1 MKKILALLLSI
12 SMIVSMAAI
21 SASAE
26 TNDSSSQPAAAVKMS
41 AEPTERS
48 TNFNEGWQFSLGDN
62 AGAEKKDYDDSLWRT
77 LDLPHDW
84 SIEFDFDYSSAAT
97 SECGYLDGG
106 TGWYRK
112 TFVLPE
118 SMAGK
123 QISIDFGGVYMD
135 STVYVNG
142 TYVGNYP
149 YGYMPFSYDITDKVV
164 CDGVTE
170 NVIAVKVVNQL
181 QSSRWYSGSGI
192 YRDVYLTV
200 TDKVHVDRYGT
211 YITTPNIETE
221 YQSGT
226 GTAHV
231 ITDIVNDT
239 TEPATVS
246 VRSTVVDMDGNAVNE
261 PMTTEALE
269 IAAGN
274 TTSFTQDLVVSSPK
288 LWSVDSPNLY
298 QVKTEVLVGENV
310 VDTYLSRFGFRW
322 IKFTSDNG
330 FYLNGQW
337 IKLNGVCM
345 HHDQGALGSVANYTA
360 IERQMQIMKDM
371 GVNAIRVTHNP
382 ADDKLLEICDK
393 LGLMVIEEAFD
404 TWTGKK
410 TYDYGRFFS
419 QKATHPD
426 AGANMTWAE
435 FDIKQMVKRGRNFPS
450 IIMWSIGNEIGNTNA
465 QSGVTTAQN
474 LQKWVKEMDTTR
486 YTTIGEDKLR
496 SNMSDT
502 SNNLQQGSYI
512 QQVFD
517 SIDTMGLNYSEHR
530 YDAFHEAYPDY
541 LIYGSEVASATSSR
555 GVYAHPDAI
564 QKGDAGSHPD
574 YQQSSYDNDCVAW
587 GRTAHESLIYH
598 QDRKFVAGE
607 FVWTGFDY
615 IGEPTPWNQSRTTPP
630 KSSYFGIVDTAGFA
644 KDAYYLYQSQWT
656 TVEDNPMVHIL
667 PHWNWDDA
675 TERAKVTGSD
685 GKIPVRVYTN
695 GRSVELYFKEAGS
708 TEEGYGTLVGEKQTF
723 NVVTPFKDNPEVT
736 DNKDQEYQ
744 RTADGD
750 LWLEWRM
757 DYKPGTLTAVAYDKD
772 GNKVAVDTI
781 TTASAPA
788 SVKLTAEDK
797 VIAADGT
804 ELSYIQ
810 VDIVD
815 ENGNFVPTAD
825 NNVTFSISGN
835 GKIVGVDNGN
845 AASHERYKDT
855 NGTWQRQAFNGK
867 ALVIVQSTKD
877 AGSFTITATASG
889 LNSDSTTVYTT
900 AEGVQPTDILG
911 YNVKNITAIVG
922 EEVVLPA
929 QVEAVYADGVTT
941 KMMDVK
947 WDELPEI
954 SQTGITVVKG
964 TVTETGAEIVIE
976 ITAIG
981 AIGVMDNTIVTAVG
995 TVPTVP
1001 KTVQVIFSDGSTKS
1015 ANVTWDKTITADDV
1029 AKATTLEITGK
1040 VEGYD
1045 GLTAKLKV
1053 RVSDQFVYD
1062 SKVTI
1067 NSDVGYSFQQGSD
1080 YAKNTVDGNFAN
1092 SSRWT
1097 TWEGGIGHKPDPN
1110 YLTFKL
1116 GEEKTI
1122 GAVGIQF
1129 YTDSQTILPTKV
1141 IIYYKS
1147 GDEWIPVEN
1156 QSISELADFSSGK
1169 INRFEFNPV
1178 KTSELKAEFYGQ
1190 VKNETTY
1197 YPVGVIE
1204 FEAYAA
1210 GSQVDIGSTAKLT
1223 SLSVNGQALEGFS
1236 PDTYSYTVPV
1246 SYPYNI
1252 PEIAAQAGDNA
1263 SVFVVPAMT
1272 IDKNAVVKV
1281 VSENGQ
1287 TESTYTIAFE
1297 KEPIKL
1303 TGLTLTVNPNTASE
1317 NSILKYEIKALYE
1330 DGSQADGSTVGA
1342 ALNQVSA
1349 QDGEISI
1356 NSASNEIYA
1365 VKKGTVTVEAK
1376 CEYMGKEIKSD
1387 PVTITITDSEGDIV
1401 VESYEPVAVTTTKDT
1416 APVLPEY
1423 VTANVKDSFPR
1434 ALKVTW
1440 DTIDPSLY
1448 AKFGTFTVKGTVEG
1462 QTLRPEAVVT
1472 VKDIT
1477 TFSAVTL
1484 ATQKGVVPQLPS
1496 TVTAYYSDGQTAV
1509 LPVVWNEYTSEN
1521 FDVADNTV
1529 VKVAGKVTDND
1540 KTYDVEG
1547 SVRVTE
1553 TDLTQSANYYQT
1565 RNGYE
1570 LPFAVASFTN
1580 DGTDSTDRVEKLND
1594 GSISFATSDNDG
1606 KNIWCNWQRTARTSD
1621 WVGVIMAHE
1630 GDVVENYVDTIKVGF
1645 FTEGDNGATQLPES
1659 YTIEYYTGPLDFE
1672 LPSKS
1677 ANGANNPRGH
1687 IENISG
1693 HPFNDAANWTEVTY
1707 VGEKPEAKSGEMTT
1721 ISFEPVKTCIV
1732 RVNMK
1737 CKTNKSIGV
1746 TEIELYGKEVVE
1758 KSTYEISDIKV
1769 NGTSLADFDQAVTEY
1784 TMTVEG
1790 NEVPTVTCEATNNAS
1805 VTVVQAIAVPGKAV
1819 IKVVA
1824 EDGSVASEKTYTIN
1838 FNGGSVEPPKYE
1850 MGDADCN
1857 GTVNVDDVTLVQQ
1870 YLSKIPSA
1878 VEKFHKEYADMNG
1891 DGKISIM
1898 DATLI
1903 QIKLMSK

>member
-1 MKKILALLLSI
+1 MKKILALLLSV

-26 TNDSSSQPAAAVKMS
+26 TDDSKPQAAASVRMS

-48 TNFNEGWQFSLGDN
+48 TNFNEGWQFALGEN
-62 AGAEKKDYDDSLWRT
+62 TGAEKIDYDDSSWRT

-84 SIEFDFDYSSAAT
+84 SIEFDFDYSSPAT

-123 QISIDFGGVYMD
+123 QISIDFGGIYMD

-142 TYVGNYP
+142 AYVGNYP

-164 CDGVTE
+164 CDGKTE

-192 YRDVYLTV
+192 YRDVHLTV

-221 YQSGT
+221 YQNGT

-231 ITDIVNDT
+231 VTDIVNDT
-239 TEPATVS
+239 ADTATVS

-261 PMTTEALE
+261 PATTEAME
-269 IAAGN
+269 IAAGK
-274 TTSFTQDLVVSSPK
+274 TSSFTQDLTVSSPK

-298 QVKTEVLVGENV
+298 QVKTEVLVGEDV
-310 VDTYLSRFGFRW
+310 VDTYFSRFGFRW
-322 IKFTSDNG
+322 IKFTTDNG
-330 FYLNGQW
+330 FYLNGEW

-393 LGLMVIEEAFD
+393 MGLMVIEEAFD

-410 TYDYGRFFS
+410 TYDYGRFFN

-435 FDIKQMVKRGRNFPS
+435 FDLKQMIKRGRNFPS
-450 IIMWSIGNEIGNTNA
+450 IIMWSLGNEITNTTS
-465 QSGVTTAQN
+465 QSGLATAQN
-474 LQKWVKEMDTTR
+474 LQKWAKEMDDTR

-496 SNMSDT
+496 SNMDDT

-517 SIDTMGLNYSEHR
+517 TIDTMGLNYSEHR
-530 YDAFHEAYPDY
+530 YDAFHEAYPNY
-541 LIYGSEVASATSSR
+541 LIYGSEIASATSSR
-555 GVYAHPDAI
+555 GEYAHPDTI
-564 QKGDAGSHPD
+564 QKGDSGSHPE
-574 YQQSSYDNDCVAW
+574 YQQSSYDTDCVPW
-587 GRTAHESLIYH
+587 GRTAHESIVYH
-598 QDRKFVAGE
+598 QDRKFIAGE

-615 IGEPTPWNQSRTTPP
+615 IGEPTPWNQSTTTPP

-644 KDAYYLYQSQWT
+644 KDSYYLYQSQWT
-656 TVEDNPMVHIL
+656 SVEDNPMVHIL
-667 PHWNWDDA
+667 PHWNWEDEA
-675 TERAKVTGSD
+675 KRAKVTGSD

-695 GRSVELYFKEAGS
+695 ARSVELYFKEAGS

-723 NVVTPFKDNPEVT
+723 EVVQPYLNDEDAT
-736 DNKDQEYQ
+736 DNKDYEYQ

-757 DYKPGTLTAVAYDKD
+757 DYKPGTLTAVAYDKN
-772 GNKVAVDTI
+772 GEQVAVETI
-781 TTASAPA
+781 TTASSPA

-810 VDIVD
+810 VDVVD

-825 NNVTFSISGN
+825 NNITFTISGN

-877 AGSFTITATASG
+877 AGSFTINATSSG
-889 LNSDSTTVYTT
+889 LNGDSTTVYTT
-900 AEGVQPTDILG
+900 AEGVKPTDILG

-922 EEVVLPA
+922 EEIVLPA

-941 KMMDVK
+941 KMMDVT
-947 WDELPEI
+947 WDEIPEI
-954 SQTGITVVKG
+954 SETGITVVKG
-964 TVTETGAEIVIE
+964 TVTETGAEITIE

-981 AIGVMDNTIVTAVG
+981 AIGVLNSTIATAVG
-995 TVPTVP
+995 VIPEMP

-1015 ANVTWDKTITADDV
+1015 ANVTWDKEITAEDV
-1029 AKATTLEITGK
+1029 AQTGTIEINGK
-1040 VEGYD
+1040 VEGYE
-1045 GLTAKLKV
+1045 GLTAKLTL
-1053 RVSDQFVYD
+1053 RVSDQFVFD
-1062 SKVTI
+1062 TNVARGV
-1067 NSDVGYSFQQGSD
+1067 NVEYSYQQGTDLAS
-1080 YAKNTVDGNFAN
+1080 KTVDGSYDL

-1097 TWEGGIGHKPDPN
+1097 TWTSSGFGNSNPSH
-1110 YLTFKL
+1110 YLIFNFNESKY
-1116 GEEKTI
+1116 I
-1122 GAVGIQF
+1122 GAAGIYF
-1129 YTDSQTILPTKV
+1129 FTDGATRLPQKA
-1141 IIYYKS
+1141 IIYYKDTD
-1147 GDEWIPVEN
+1147 GNWVPVEN
-1156 QSISELADFSSGK
+1156 QSISEIADFKASA
-1169 INRFEFNPV
+1169 INRFEFTPV
-1178 KTSELKAEFYGQ
+1178 NTTALKLELYPQKSG
-1190 VKNETTY
+1190 NNN

-1210 GSQVDIGSTAKLT
+1210 GTQVDVGTTAKLT
-1223 SLSVNGQALEGFS
+1223 SLSVNGQALEGFN
-1236 PDTYSYTVPV
+1236 PDTYSYTIPV
-1246 SYPYNI
+1246 AYPYDI
-1252 PEIAAQAGDNA
+1252 PEITAEAGDNA
-1263 SVFVVPAMT
+1263 NVFVVPAMSIDRNT
-1272 IDKNAVVKV
+1272 IVRV
-1281 VSENGQ
+1281 VSEDGK
-1287 TESTYTIAFE
+1287 TENNYTIAFE

-1303 TGLTLTVNPNTASE
+1303 TGLTLTVDPTTAPE
-1317 NSILKYEIKALYE
+1317 NATLKYEIKAVYE
-1330 DGSQADGSTVGA
+1330 DGSQADGNTVNA
-1342 ALNQVSA
+1342 TINQVSA
-1349 QDGEISI
+1349 EGGEISI
-1356 NSASNEIYA
+1356 NNADKEIYA
-1365 VKKGTVTVEAK
+1365 VKKGTVTLEAQ
-1376 CEYMGKEIKSD
+1376 CEYQGSTFKSE
-1387 PVTITITDSEGDIV
+1387 PVTITITDSEIEVV
-1401 VESYEPVAVTTTKDT
+1401 VESYEPVNVTTKLNQ
-1416 APVLPEY
+1416 APALPEY
-1423 VTANVKDSFPR
+1423 VVANVKDSFPR
-1434 ALKVTW
+1434 NVKVTW
-1440 DTIDPSLY
+1440 DEIDPSLY
-1448 AKFGTFTVKGTVEG
+1448 ADYGTFKVQGTVEG

-1477 TFSAVTL
+1477 TFDTLTL
-1484 ATQKGVVPQLPS
+1484 ATQKGVVPALPG
-1496 TVTAYYSDGQTAV
+1496 TVNAYYSDGTSVKANV
-1509 LPVVWNEYTSEN
+1509 TWNSYTSEDFN
-1521 FDVADNTV
+1521 VEDNTI
-1529 VKVAGKVTDND
+1529 VT
-1540 KTYDVEG
+1540 VEG
-1547 SVRVTE
+1547 KATVNESEYTVTAKVRVTE

-1580 DGTDSTDRVEKLND
+1580 DEAGSTDRVEKLND
-1594 GSISFATSDNDG
+1594 GSISFATSDNEG
-1606 KNIWCNWQRTARTSD
+1606 KNIWCNWQRTARSGD

-1630 GDVVENYVDTIKVGF
+1630 GDVKENYVDTMKVGF
-1645 FTEGDNGATQLPES
+1645 FTEGDSGATQLPES
-1659 YTIEYYTGPLDFE
+1659 YKIEYYTGPLDFE

-1677 ANGANNPRGH
+1677 ANGVNNPRGH
-1687 IENISG
+1687 IANIAD
-1693 HPFNDAANWTEVTY
+1693 HPFNDDANWTEVTY
-1707 VGEKPEAKSGEMTT
+1707 VGGKPEAKSGEMTT
-1721 ISFEPVKTCIV
+1721 ITFEPVETCIV

-1737 CKTNKSIGV
+1737 CRTNKSIGV

-1758 KSTYEISDIKV
+1758 KSTYEITNVKV
-1769 NGTSLADFDQAVTEY
+1769 GGADFAEFDPSVTEY
-1784 TMTVEG
+1784 NISVSG
-1790 NEVPTVTCEATNNAS
+1790 KAPEVTFEVTNNAS
-1805 VTVVQAIAVPGKAV
+1805 VTVVPATSVPGKTV
-1819 IKVVA
+1819 VKVVA
-1824 EDGSVASEKTYTIN
+1824 EDGSVASEKTYTFNFTSDGGQEYEIGDVNCDHRIDIN
-1838 FNGGSVEPPKYE
+1838 DATMIQNYVSRRYE
-1850 MGDADCN
+1850 QTAG
-1857 GTVNVDDVTLVQQ
+1857 
-1870 YLSKIPSA
+1870 
-1878 VEKFHKEYADMNG
+1878 FHKEYADVSK
-1891 DGKISIM
+1891 DGKITVI

-1903 QIKLMSK
+1903 QIELIKG